1 MTDPA
6 NAYHVL
12 LGLAGLSNPV
22 ALLFGAALGWYADA
36 RAKLVIAG
44 FAAAACSIVID
55 AAMHFSGLAPVGG
68 YDGGAMAVFPFRWVG
83 AGLAAALV
91 YAVRG
96 RQRKGE

>member
-12 LGLAGLSNPV
+12 LGLAGLLNPI
-22 ALLFGAALGWYADA
+22 ALLFGAGLGWYADA

-44 FAAAACSIVID
+44 FGAAAFSLVID
-55 AAMHFSGLAPVGG
+55 AAMHLSGLSPLGG
-68 YDGGAMAVFPFRWVG
+68 YDGGAMAVFPFRWLG

-96 RQRKGE
+96 LRRKGG